1 MIMAPQTVFNKTEKK
16 IGSLEYFLKIAS
28 FFEVEQNRK
37 QKKDD
42 WTFKQIDR
50 LLRNWAVKFDPQL
63 QKASFEEILI
73 FIKSLAAEEITQT
86 TIPTP
91 LLEGLQENLAK
102 ENKQK
107 AEIRLKA
114 IEEAQKEIIERYKIR
129 LKKQLVERLTQS
141 PIPKEDTVKIAG
153 GLLAQVQNRFPQ
165 TDLSLLIEKWKKIP
179 PEEVEHRQVQD
190 QIEQKFS
197 QIWKSAVDQ
206 VAEQDRLS
214 AKQKDFLKS
223 LSFPA
228 LQVLKPAETLAEIGQ
243 YQEQI
248 NEISYFQTKIKALQ
262 QQQVENLV
270 KLLSPAL
277 DPQKA
282 DLFSKEFIKLFP
294 DNLVQYSSILSAPQ
308 EIEEAA
314 LATLLQ
320 MVGSEVSLK
329 PEEVAAVSNSL
340 ISTGTSEITAYKK
353 LSLLPKSDINPLRL
367 KDEDGVTVLDRI
379 KKQLLS
385 GGINVNPENDSQLIT
400 FRYQIQAVEAIY
412 KGLKKQDLEVK
423 INQLLETGVP
433 EHSRE
438 ITELRGVAA
447 IYMKVLQKTEES
459 GFSKRQIEKWQ
470 KKASFPI
477 RIPIFSKIKSWFLNT
492 SLGKPIKLALEKS
505 AQKSLQALW
514 TAGRE
519 GIKKIAVPLITKVLT
534 ALGLGAKA
542 ALVGATNVV
551 GLALLVVPKLIGK
564 VKDFFKGI
572 FSSGTR
578 IFGSILSGI
587 MGTTDIPEDSDSKWL
602 KWIFIGIFAFIFFFV
617 GVLDKGVK
625 SGALI
630 NEEAE
635 LSEPGF
641 TSPGLPSQCQP
652 SRHFAEEVICVL
664 EKCNIKK
671 ITSSSVNSTEQCIKK
686 SNLTGKTALISNL
699 TALYKGKLQCIG
711 FVDAIQEALGKGMGP
726 RKNACQYYISP
737 PIGYNLIEGTIS
749 PQVGDVAVWNEAGC
763 GGDPKSTA
771 AYWGHIAVVIEINGN
786 RKLTVAEVN
795 GINGILRIVEYSYGH
810 PENSTDPTGFLRQ

>member
-1 MIMAPQTVFNKTEKK
+1 LIMAPQTVFNKTEKK

-179 PEEVEHRQVQD
+179 PEEVEHRQVQN
-190 QIEQKFS
+190 QIEQKFF

>member
-1 MIMAPQTVFNKTEKK
+1 LIMAPQTVFNKTEKK

-771 AYWGHIAVVIEINGN
+771 TYWGHIAVVIEINGN

>member
-1 MIMAPQTVFNKTEKK
+1 LIMAPQTVFNKTEKK

-179 PEEVEHRQVQD
+179 PEEVEHRQVQN

>member
-179 PEEVEHRQVQD
+179 PEEVEHRQVQN
-190 QIEQKFS
+190 QIEQKFF

-534 ALGLGAKA
+534 TLGLGAKA

>member
-1 MIMAPQTVFNKTEKK
+1 MAPQTVFNKTEKK

>member
-447 IYMKVLQKTEES
+447 TYMKVLQKTEES

-514 TAGRE
+514 TAGRK

>member
-1 MIMAPQTVFNKTEKK
+1 MAPQTVFNKTEKK

-179 PEEVEHRQVQD
+179 PEEVEHRQVQN
-190 QIEQKFS
+190 QIEQKFF

-564 VKDFFKGI
+564 VEDFFKLI

-771 AYWGHIAVVIEINGN
+771 TYWGHIAVVIEINGN

>member
-1 MIMAPQTVFNKTEKK
+1 MAPQTVFNKTEKK

-63 QKASFEEILI
+63 QKASFDEILI

-447 IYMKVLQKTEES
+447 TYMKVLQKTEES

-534 ALGLGAKA
+534 TLGLGAKA

>member
-771 AYWGHIAVVIEINGN
+771 TYWGHIAVVIEINGN

>member
-1 MIMAPQTVFNKTEKK
+1 MIMTPQTVFNKTEKK

-447 IYMKVLQKTEES
+447 TYMKVLQKTEES

-771 AYWGHIAVVIEINGN
+771 TYWGHIAVVIEINGN

>member
-1 MIMAPQTVFNKTEKK
+1 LIMAPQTVFNKTEKK

>member
-1 MIMAPQTVFNKTEKK
+1 MAPQTVFNKTEKK

-190 QIEQKFS
+190 QIEQKFF

-214 AKQKDFLKS
+214 AKQKNFLKS

-447 IYMKVLQKTEES
+447 TYMKVLQKTEES

-534 ALGLGAKA
+534 TLGLGAKA

-726 RKNACQYYISP
+726 KKNACQYYISP

>member
-1 MIMAPQTVFNKTEKK
+1 MAPQTVFNKTEKK

-771 AYWGHIAVVIEINGN
+771 TYWGHIAVVIEINGN

>member
-1 MIMAPQTVFNKTEKK
+1 MAPQTVFNKTEKK

-190 QIEQKFS
+190 QIEQKFF

-477 RIPIFSKIKSWFLNT
+477 RIPIFSKIK
-492 SLGKPIKLALEKS
+492 
-505 AQKSLQALW
+505 
-514 TAGRE
+514 
-519 GIKKIAVPLITKVLT
+519 
-534 ALGLGAKA
+534 
-542 ALVGATNVV
+542 
-551 GLALLVVPKLIGK
+551 
-564 VKDFFKGI
+564 
-572 FSSGTR
+572 
-578 IFGSILSGI
+578 
-587 MGTTDIPEDSDSKWL
+587 
-602 KWIFIGIFAFIFFFV
+602 
-617 GVLDKGVK
+617 
-625 SGALI
+625 
-630 NEEAE
+630 
-635 LSEPGF
+635 
-641 TSPGLPSQCQP
+641 
-652 SRHFAEEVICVL
+652 
-664 EKCNIKK
+664 
-671 ITSSSVNSTEQCIKK
+671 
-686 SNLTGKTALISNL
+686 
-699 TALYKGKLQCIG
+699 
-711 FVDAIQEALGKGMGP
+711 
-726 RKNACQYYISP
+726 
-737 PIGYNLIEGTIS
+737 
-749 PQVGDVAVWNEAGC
+749 
-763 GGDPKSTA
+763 
-771 AYWGHIAVVIEINGN
+771 
-786 RKLTVAEVN
+786 
-795 GINGILRIVEYSYGH
+795 
-810 PENSTDPTGFLRQ
+810 

>member
-1 MIMAPQTVFNKTEKK
+1 MAPQTVFNKTEKK

-190 QIEQKFS
+190 QIEQKFF

-385 GGINVNPENDSQLIT
+385 GGINVSPENDSQLIT

-505 AQKSLQALW
+505 AQKLLQALW

-771 AYWGHIAVVIEINGN
+771 TYWGHIAVVIEINGN

>member
-1 MIMAPQTVFNKTEKK
+1 LIMAPQTVFNKTEKK

-190 QIEQKFS
+190 QIEQKFF

>member
-447 IYMKVLQKTEES
+447 TYMKVLQKTEES

-534 ALGLGAKA
+534 TLGLGAKA